1 MPNMDGIEATRRI
14 KQPAPASGVLIMSAY
29 LDETLERWAHEAGAF
44 AFVGKAASF
53 DRIHRLLMQATG
65 RDATLS

>member
-1 MPNMDGIEATRRI
+1 
-14 KQPAPASGVLIMSAY
+14 MSAY
-29 LDETLERWAHEAGAF
+29 LDETLERWAYEAGAF

-65 RDATLS
+65 RDATPLPTLAVACRRCPPTRARW